1 MYIVAVGV
9 VKIYKALTRLLR
21 GALSIPLLGI
31 DLKGCIHHDIHC
43 STNYNSQDMEAI

>member
-21 GALSIPLLGI
+21 GALSIPLL
-31 DLKGCIHHDIHC
+31 KTM
-43 STNYNSQDMEAI
+43 SKAFSFSF